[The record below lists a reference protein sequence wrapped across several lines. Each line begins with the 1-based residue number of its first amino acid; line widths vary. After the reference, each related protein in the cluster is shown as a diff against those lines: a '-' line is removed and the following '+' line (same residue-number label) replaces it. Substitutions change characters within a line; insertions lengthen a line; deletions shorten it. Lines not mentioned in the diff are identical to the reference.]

1 LTRVKRIAFV
11 VWLCLVGPAWA
22 ASPLE
27 YTHATLEQARAIVS
41 SDQNHNEK
49 LAALSVLFTKFLDT
63 DAMGRA
69 ALGKHWSS
77 FTPQQQK
84 EFLVLFRELLLRTY
98 VQKLLLFEKPT
109 FAYVDEVRQ
118 DGEAS
123 VNTKIVTTRDDF
135 NVVYQLRPEGE
146 RWLVTKIMVENVS
159 LTANLGSQLDHLL
172 SRASVEDVLNLMR
185 RKYGSNGGGLNHEGI
200 CHHAQGSPPHWS

>member
-1 LTRVKRIAFV
+1 MTRVKRIAFV
-11 VWLCLVGPAWA
+11 VWLCLVAPAWA

-27 YTHATLEQARAIVS
+27 YTRSTLEQARAIVG
-41 SDQNHNEK
+41 SDQTHNDK

-77 FTPQQQK
+77 FTPEQQK
-84 EFLVLFRELLLRTY
+84 EFLVLFRKLLQRTY
-98 VQKLLLFEKPT
+98 VQELLLFEKPN
-109 FAYVDEVRQ
+109 FVYVGETRL

-123 VNTKIVTTRDDF
+123 VKTKIVTPRDDF
-135 NVVYQLRPEGE
+135 NIVYQLRSEGE
-146 RWLVTKIMVENVS
+146 GWLVTQITVEDVS

-172 SRASVEDVLNLMR
+172 SRDSVQDVLDLMQ
-185 RKYGSNGGGLNHEGI
+185 RKYGNNGGG
-200 CHHAQGSPPHWS
+200 A

>member
-11 VWLCLVGPAWA
+11 VWLCLVAPAWA

-27 YTHATLEQARAIVS
+27 YTRSTLEQARAIVG
-41 SDQNHNEK
+41 SDQTHNDK

-77 FTPQQQK
+77 FTPEQQK
-84 EFLVLFRELLLRTY
+84 EFLVLFRKLFQRTY
-98 VQKLLLFEKPT
+98 VQELLLFEKPN
-109 FAYVDEVRQ
+109 FVYVGETRL

-123 VNTKIVTTRDDF
+123 VKTKIVTPRDDF
-135 NVVYQLRPEGE
+135 NIVYQLRSEGE
-146 RWLVTKIMVENVS
+146 GWLVTQITVEDVS

-172 SRASVEDVLNLMR
+172 SRDSVQDVLDLMQ
-185 RKYGSNGGGLNHEGI
+185 RKYGNNGVG
-200 CHHAQGSPPHWS
+200 A